1 MRGMAVG
8 KYRQASSFFE
18 YDVILNS
25 LITVV
30 VLRVEDNKVNNPY
43 ILAAGGGAPMLAV
56 SHVVADRAFRLRGRC
71 RDTYAK

>member
-43 ILAAGGGAPMLAV
+43 ILAAGGGEPMLAV
-56 SHVVADRAFRLRGRC
+56 SHEVADRAFRQPRRC
-71 RDTYAK
+71 PDTCAK